1 MDFKEIRVL
10 TDTNTLET
18 AEAIC
23 QMVSDSGIYTEDYSD
38 VEEMSKIIAHS
49 DLIEKDLLERDM
61 TSAVIH
67 MYLSMAADVSEKLG
81 ALNSLLS
88 AAGIK
93 YSISTSEVHDSDWAD
108 NWKKYF
114 KPFDVGKR
122 LAVCPTWEE
131 YNAPKNRRVLK
142 IDPGAAFGSGTHET
156 TRLCLEALDE
166 YVKDGDTVLDIGCG
180 SGILSI
186 AALLLGADRAW
197 GVDID
202 AAAVKTARENGEI
215 NGFCSPR
222 LTYLQGDLAGA
233 AGGSFDIITAN
244 IVADVI
250 IRLLPQLRGYMAD
263 GAIALLS
270 GIISERSGEVERHI
284 AENGFHVVRKSD
296 SNGWACIVI
305 S

>member
-67 MYLSMAADVSEKLG
+67 MYLSMAADVSEKHG

-186 AALLLGADRAW
+186 AALLLGADRAC